1 MNSEKDALVLSYIEN
16 DNDVRKDGLKK
27 NVKYEIIDDIKENK
41 EEWIRKYPKSKQVIE
56 NIFNSNG
63 DVWKNVQRLFD
74 NETNGDF
81 SVNND
86 KIVIIDFAGLGFSDP
101 KDLKSWYNYK
111 WQDYNVNNLG
121 WYERWDLAE
130 YELNDK
136 QKSDIVKLISK

>member
-1 MNSEKDALVLSYIEN
+1 LNSEKDALVLSYIEN